1 MQRAETPVQHRPV
14 GLALGVAGLMLG
26 LATVCG
32 DNLATIIR
40 DGMLAVLLLFGAVL
54 WEVHK

>member
-1 MQRAETPVQHRPV
+1 MKKLTI
-14 GLALGVAGLMLG
+14 ALGVAGLMLG